1 MAIFTQ
7 FGKHLIHMSL
17 LFLVFSSLS
26 MAVLAAIEGGN
37 IILAVL
43 SLVRPSRPPAGKPAV

>member
-7 FGKHLIHMSL
+7 FGKHLIIHMSL

-26 MAVLAAIEGGN
+26 MAVLAAIEGN

-43 SLVRPSRPPAGKPAV
+43 SLV